1 MLMNLALYLHL
12 LALLAAFSGSAV
24 NHYLHARQRRSSTAE
39 EALGHAEVMQSVAR
53 VFPAASLLLLASGFY
68 MAWRLDLLSTGWI
81 WVAVVGLVLIG
92 VVGDGVVGKHQKELA
107 QELGRNGLSVKAR
120 ALLDSP
126 VGRVAPVTVDTLV
139 LGVVWVM
146 VTEPS
151 TIESVL
157 TLVVAIIVGVAV
169 PLALMRRNPAPKVAG

>member
-12 LALLAAFSGSAV
+12 LALLAAVGGSAV
-24 NHYLHARQRRSSTAE
+24 SHYLHARERRSSTAE
-39 EALGHAEVMQSVAR
+39 EALGHATMMQSVAR
-53 VFPAASLLLLASGFY
+53 VFPVASLLLLASGFY

-92 VVGDGVVGKHQKELA
+92 VVGDGIVGKHQKELA
-107 QELGRNGLSVKAR
+107 QELGGNGMSTKAH
-120 ALLDSP
+120 ALLESP

-151 TIESVL
+151 TVESVL
-157 TLVVAIIVGVAV
+157 TLVVAIVVGVAV
-169 PLALMRRNPAPKVAG
+169 PLVLTRRNPAPDVVS